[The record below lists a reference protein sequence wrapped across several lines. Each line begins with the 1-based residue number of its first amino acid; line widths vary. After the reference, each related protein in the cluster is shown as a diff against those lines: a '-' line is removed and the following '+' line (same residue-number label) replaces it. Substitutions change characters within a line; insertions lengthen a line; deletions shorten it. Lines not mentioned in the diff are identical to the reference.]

1 MNIIFGD
8 PIESIPDSFTI
19 LPLDSFRAQ
28 DSTTPVTAWAVIEKI
43 PLAELATSADN
54 VKIHKELLEFYRQ
67 RQWNYCEH
75 AIEGLMGHWNGEL
88 DSFYTNL
95 LKRVMHLKENP
106 PSDDWD
112 GFVGGQSK

>member
-8 PIESIPDSFTI
+8 AIKEIPDSFTI
-19 LPLDSFRAQ
+19 LELDTFR
-28 DSTTPVTAWAVIEKI
+28 TTADELRTAYCVVETI
-43 PLAELATSADN
+43 PLSEFATLDAYK
-54 VKIHKELLEFYRQ
+54 KIHADLIKFYRE

-88 DSFYTNL
+88 DTFYTDL